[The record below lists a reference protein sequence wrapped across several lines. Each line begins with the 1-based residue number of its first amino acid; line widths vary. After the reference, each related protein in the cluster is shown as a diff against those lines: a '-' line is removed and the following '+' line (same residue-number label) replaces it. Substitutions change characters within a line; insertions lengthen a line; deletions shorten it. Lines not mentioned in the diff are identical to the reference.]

1 MYKKQ
6 IKKNKTKTIM
16 KKVILSL
23 AIFAT
28 ASLISCG
35 SPEVEAEKST
45 VDSTKVDSAEVL
57 TNSLVVA
64 DTIKHVDS
72 AKVVK

>member
-1 MYKKQ
+1 
-6 IKKNKTKTIM
+6 M

-45 VDSTKVDSAEVL
+45 ADSTLVDSAAIV
-57 TNSLVVA
+57 TGSVVA
-64 DTIKHVDS
+64 ADSVKTVDS
-72 AKVVK
+72 VKVVK